1 MTPGTGFLAKYW
13 SFETVIAGF
22 HPRFGRLH
30 CSLLRTAAATLGV
43 GVSRDWHS
51 FTDSCSPVREH
62 PHLFWRLCHYVGGL
76 PALPD
81 DADLA
86 LGMGLER
93 PGTCSGAS
101 AFQYW
106 NGGNLQIQDSEAIF
120 PHDLGRVSK
129 GS

>member
-1 MTPGTGFLAKYW
+1 MTHGTGFFARY
-13 SFETVIAGF
+13 SSSGTVIAGL
-22 HPRFGRLH
+22 HPRFGRFL

-43 GVSRDWHS
+43 GVSRGWLS
-51 FTDSCSPVREH
+51 FADSCSPVREC
-62 PHLFWRLCHYVGGL
+62 PRLFWRLCHYVGGL

-101 AFQYW
+101 ASQYW
-106 NGGNLQIQDSEAIF
+106 NGGDLQIQDREAIF
-120 PHDLGRVSK
+120 PGDLGRVSE

>member
-1 MTPGTGFLAKYW
+1 MTHGTGFHAKYW
-13 SFETVIAGF
+13 SLETVIARL
-22 HPRFGRLH
+22 HPGFGRLL

-43 GVSRDWHS
+43 RVWRGWLS

-62 PHLFWRLCHYVGGL
+62 SHLFWRLCHYVGGL

-101 AFQYW
+101 AYQHW
-106 NGGNLQIQDSEAIF
+106 NGGDLQIQDREAIF
-120 PHDLGRVSK
+120 PDDLGRVSK